1 MGFCIF
7 VEDKLGVFMKK
18 SILLSLFAC
27 ISLFAAQQDPVAL
40 LKQNDVELQKELKKK
55 SHTPKEIE
63 RIKFLSSGLF
73 DFAKM
78 SERSLPKKTLD
89 TVSAALKAEFAK
101 EFQRMVENSSVN
113 KFKNTTFTS
122 PDSTVYDAPKYKKD
136 GAEVEVSI
144 HSWSKGKDM
153 LMVYKM
159 EKAGDS
165 WRVWDLVID
174 DLSTTRNYQ
183 DQFKSILETKNF
195 KELIKTVKD
204 KADEYAK

>member
-1 MGFCIF
+1 
-7 VEDKLGVFMKK
+7 MKK

-27 ISLFAAQQDPVAL
+27 ISLFAAQDPVAL

-113 KFKNTTFTS
+113 KFKNTTFTA

-159 EKAGDS
+159 EKAGES

>member
-1 MGFCIF
+1 
-7 VEDKLGVFMKK
+7 MKK

-27 ISLFAAQQDPVAL
+27 VSLFAAQDPVAL

-55 SHTPKEIE
+55 SHTAKEIE

-101 EFQRMVENSSVN
+101 EFQRMVENSSVH
-113 KFKNTTFTS
+113 KFKNTTFTA
-122 PDSTVYDAPKYKKD
+122 PDSTVYDVPKYKKD

-159 EKAGDS
+159 EKAGES

-183 DQFKSILETKNF
+183 DQFKSILETKSF

>member
-1 MGFCIF
+1 
-7 VEDKLGVFMKK
+7 MKK
-18 SILLSLFAC
+18 SVLFSLFAC
-27 ISLFAAQQDPVAL
+27 VSLFAAQDPVAL
-40 LKQNDVELQKELKKK
+40 LKQNDTELQKELKKK
-55 SHTPKEIE
+55 NHTEKEIE
-63 RIKFLSSGLF
+63 RIKLLSSGLF

-78 SERSLPKKTLD
+78 AERSLPKKTLD
-89 TVSAALKAEFAK
+89 TVSAELKAEFAK
-101 EFQRMVENSSVN
+101 EFQRMVENTSVN
-113 KFKNTTFTS
+113 KFKSTTFTA

-159 EKAGDS
+159 EKSGES

-183 DQFKSILETKNF
+183 DQFKSILETKSF

>member
-1 MGFCIF
+1 
-7 VEDKLGVFMKK
+7 MKK

-27 ISLFAAQQDPVAL
+27 ISLFAAQDPVAL

-55 SHTPKEIE
+55 SHTAKEIE

-78 SERSLPKKTLD
+78 SERSLPKKTID

-113 KFKNTTFTS
+113 KFKNTTFTA

-159 EKAGDS
+159 EKSGES

-183 DQFKSILETKNF
+183 DQFKSILETKSF

>member
-1 MGFCIF
+1 
-7 VEDKLGVFMKK
+7 MKK

-27 ISLFAAQQDPVAL
+27 VSLFAAQDPVAL

-78 SERSLPKKTLD
+78 AERSLPKKTLD

-122 PDSTVYDAPKYKKD
+122 PDSTVYEAPKYKKD

-159 EKAGDS
+159 EKAGES

-183 DQFKSILETKNF
+183 DQFKSILETKSF

>member
-1 MGFCIF
+1 
-7 VEDKLGVFMKK
+7 MKK

-27 ISLFAAQQDPVAL
+27 VSLFAAQDPVAL

-122 PDSTVYDAPKYKKD
+122 PDSTVYEAPKYKKD
-136 GAEVEVSI
+136 GAEVEISI

-159 EKAGDS
+159 EKAGES

-183 DQFKSILETKNF
+183 DQFKSILETKSF

>member
-1 MGFCIF
+1 
-7 VEDKLGVFMKK
+7 MKK
-18 SILLSLFAC
+18 IFFVSLFMC
-27 ISLFAAQQDPVAL
+27 TSIFAAQDPVAL
-40 LKQNDVELQKELKKK
+40 LKQNDIELQKELKKK
-55 SHTPKEIE
+55 THTQKDID

-78 SERSLPKKTLD
+78 AERSLPKKTLD
-89 TVSAALKAEFAK
+89 TASATLKAEFAR
-101 EFQRMVENSSVN
+101 EFRRMIENNSVHQ
-113 KFKNTTFTS
+113 FKTTTFTP
-122 PDSTVYDAPKYKKD
+122 PDSTIYEEAKYKKNNE
-136 GAEVEVSI
+136 EVWVSI

-159 EKAGDS
+159 DKEGDS

-183 DQFKSILETKNF
+183 DQFKSILETKSF
-195 KELIKTVKD
+195 KELIKTVKE

>member
-1 MGFCIF
+1 
-7 VEDKLGVFMKK
+7 MKK

-55 SHTPKEIE
+55 SHTPKEID

-89 TVSAALKAEFAK
+89 TVSAPLKAEFAK

-159 EKAGDS
+159 EKAGES

-183 DQFKSILETKNF
+183 DQFKSILETKSF

>member
-1 MGFCIF
+1 
-7 VEDKLGVFMKK
+7 MKK
-18 SILLSLFAC
+18 TLFFALLVC
-27 ISLFAAQQDPVAL
+27 VSLFAAQDPVAL
-40 LKQNDVELQKELKKK
+40 LKQNDIELQKELKKK
-55 SHTPKEIE
+55 THTQKDIE

-78 SERSLPKKTLD
+78 AERSLPKKTLD
-89 TVSAALKAEFAK
+89 TASAELKAEFSR

-113 KFKNTTFTS
+113 KFKTTKFTP
-122 PDSTVYDAPKYKKD
+122 PDSTIYEEAKYRKE
-136 GAEVEVSI
+136 GAEVWVSI

-159 EKAGDS
+159 DKEGDS

-183 DQFKSILETKNF
+183 DQFKSILETKSF

>member
-1 MGFCIF
+1 
-7 VEDKLGVFMKK
+7 MKK

-27 ISLFAAQQDPVAL
+27 VSLFAAQDPVAL

-73 DFAKM
+73 DFARM
-78 SERSLPKKTLD
+78 AERSLPKKTLD

-113 KFKNTTFTS
+113 KFKNTTFTP

-159 EKAGDS
+159 EKSGES

>member
-1 MGFCIF
+1 
-7 VEDKLGVFMKK
+7 MKK
-18 SILLSLFAC
+18 TILLSLLAC
-27 ISLFAAQQDPVAL
+27 ISLFAAQDPVAL
-40 LKQNDVELQKELKKK
+40 LKQNDIELQKELKKK
-55 SHTPKEIE
+55 NHTPKEIE

-78 SERSLPKKTLD
+78 AERSLPKKTLD
-89 TVSAALKAEFAK
+89 TISAELKTEFSK

-113 KFKNTTFTS
+113 KFKNSTFS
-122 PDSTVYDAPKYKKD
+122 APDSTVYDAPKYKKE

-159 EKAGDS
+159 EKAGES

-183 DQFKSILETKNF
+183 DQFKSILETKSF

>member
-1 MGFCIF
+1 
-7 VEDKLGVFMKK
+7 MKK
-18 SILLSLFAC
+18 ITI
-27 ISLFAAQQDPVAL
+27 ISLFMCVAAFAATQDPVAL
-40 LKQNDVELQKELKKK
+40 LRQNDLELQRELKKK
-55 SHTPKEIE
+55 SHTDKDME
-63 RIKFLSSGLF
+63 RIKYLSSGLF
-73 DFAKM
+73 DFSKM
-78 SERSLPKKTLD
+78 AERSLPKKTLD
-89 TVSAALKAEFAK
+89 TVSKNSKAEFSK
-101 EFQRMVENSSVN
+101 EFKRMIENSSVH
-113 KFKNTTFTS
+113 KFKTTKYT
-122 PDSTVYDAPKYKKD
+122 PADSTIYEEAKYKKNGD
-136 GAEVEVSI
+136 EVWVSI

-159 EKAGDS
+159 DREGDS

>member
-1 MGFCIF
+1 
-7 VEDKLGVFMKK
+7 MKK

-27 ISLFAAQQDPVAL
+27 VSLFAAQDPVAL

-101 EFQRMVENSSVN
+101 EFQRMVENSSVS

-122 PDSTVYDAPKYKKD
+122 PDSTVYEAPKYKKD

-159 EKAGDS
+159 EKAGES

-183 DQFKSILETKNF
+183 DQFKSILETKSF

>member
-1 MGFCIF
+1 MNKIIF
-7 VEDKLGVFMKK
+7 VAILMCA
-18 SILLSLFAC
+18 SIV
-27 ISLFAAQQDPVAL
+27 AAQQDPVAL
-40 LKQNDVELQKELKKK
+40 LRQNDLELQKELKKK
-55 SHTPKEIE
+55 SHTAKDIE
-63 RIKFLSSGLF
+63 RIKYLSSGLF

-78 SERSLPKKTLD
+78 AERSLPKKTLD
-89 TVSAALKAEFAK
+89 TASAAAKAEFAK
-101 EFQRMVENSSVN
+101 EFQRMVENSSVHR
-113 KFKNTTFTS
+113 FKTTTFTP
-122 PDSTVYDAPKYKKD
+122 PDSTVYEEPKYRKNNE
-136 GAEVEVSI
+136 EVWVSI

-159 EKAGDS
+159 DKEGNS

-183 DQFKSILETKNF
+183 DQFKSILETKSF

>member
-1 MGFCIF
+1 
-7 VEDKLGVFMKK
+7 MKK

-78 SERSLPKKTLD
+78 AERSLPKKTLD
-89 TVSAALKAEFAK
+89 TVSAPLKAEFAK

-113 KFKNTTFTS
+113 KFKNTTFS
-122 PDSTVYDAPKYKKD
+122 APDSTVYDAPKYKKD

-159 EKAGDS
+159 EKAGES